1 MGLIENPLGGWMI
14 PAAILLGM
22 GEISVLIAAGALLGQ
37 EARAET
43 RGAVVGVFGLLG
55 GVGILFVTYVG
66 GLVFDGLGRT
76 APFVMV
82 ALLSLLLLGAAAL
95 VRRRAAP

>member
-1 MGLIENPLGGWMI
+1 
-14 PAAILLGM
+14 
-22 GEISVLIAAGALLGQ
+22 
-37 EARAET
+37 
-43 RGAVVGVFGLLG
+43 

-82 ALLSLLLLGAAAL
+82 ALLNLLLLGAAAL
-95 VRRRAAP
+95 VRGRAAP